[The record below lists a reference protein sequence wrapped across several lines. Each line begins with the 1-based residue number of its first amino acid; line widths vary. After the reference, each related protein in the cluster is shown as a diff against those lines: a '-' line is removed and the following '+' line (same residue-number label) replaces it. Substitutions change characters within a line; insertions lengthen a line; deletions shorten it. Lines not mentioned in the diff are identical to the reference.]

1 MRYETVTREL
11 PFETQTIEDAGLDFG
26 KTETVQAGQNGSELV
41 TSEITTVAGEVVST
55 RVVDVQL
62 VQAAVPEV
70 IHRGTRLKSGM
81 IGRLG
86 TGSFLWPVRGIRAS
100 AGGPVCPM
108 DTAAW
113 TSRPPTA
120 HRSMPPTRARSLPAQ
135 WHNHP
140 TMSWG
145 YYVEIDHGNGYK
157 TLYAHMSSFVVQA
170 GRPWK
175 RGS

>member
-1 MRYETVTREL
+1 MTFAGQGRAVRDRDQEL

-86 TGSFLWPVRGIRAS
+86 TGSFLWPVPGYSGISRWASLPYGHRGVDI
-100 AGGPVCPM
+100 
-108 DTAAW
+108 TA
-113 TSRPPTA
+113 PTA
-120 HRSMPPTRARSLPAQ
+120 RRSMPLTRARSLP
-135 WHNHP
+135 P
-140 TMSWG
+140 SGT
-145 YYVEIDHGNGYK
+145 
-157 TLYAHMSSFVVQA
+157 TT
-170 GRPWK
+170 PP
-175 RGS
+175 